1 MYLQHSDDDPTETEE
16 IQGAAKGIDGAEERL
31 PARRQ
36 EHEQAHHRQR
46 WTAYNSGH
54 RRPDE
59 EVSDEAQHRPRRH
72 NHPDPASFSEVVL
85 GVLEARN
92 DAGVDAEAFEA

>member
-16 IQGAAKGIDGAEERL
+16 IQDAAKGIDGAEECL
-31 PARRQ
+31 PASRQ

-46 WTAYNSGH
+46 WPAYNSGR

-59 EVSDEAQHRPRRH
+59 EVSHKAQHRPRRH
-72 NHPDPASFSEVVL
+72 NHPDPASFSEVDV
-85 GVLEARN
+85 GVLEASD